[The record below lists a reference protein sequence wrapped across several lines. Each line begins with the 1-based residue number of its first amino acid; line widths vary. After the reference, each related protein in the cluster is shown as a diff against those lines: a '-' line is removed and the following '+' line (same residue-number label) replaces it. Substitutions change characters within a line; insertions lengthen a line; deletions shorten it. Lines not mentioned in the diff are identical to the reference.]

1 MHTLPSLLNPPT
13 VFFLLQYNTTTPFY
27 MRMEM
32 PSRCR
37 RGEQIGVRAVLSSSV
52 AQEQLALLV
61 LPASDQYKF
70 VHVEPDGYVQ
80 HFRPRLSGGA
90 HQHLVVVSDVTG
102 CRG

>member
-1 MHTLPSLLNPPT
+1 
-13 VFFLLQYNTTTPFY
+13 
-27 MRMEM
+27 MRLEL

-37 RGEQIGVRAVLSSSV
+37 RGEQVGVRAVLSNNV

-61 LPASDQYKF
+61 LPASEQYKF

-90 HQHLVVVSDVTG
+90 HQHLVVVSGSGDRWSVSEAVTSLFS
-102 CRG
+102 R